1 MIDTTMPPLTPS
13 LPRPFRP
20 FPRAFRRCALAL
32 CLCAGALVLAAAP
45 VVALAQE
52 EEVTVDARLEG
63 YQTPMTVS
71 NQSTALMWLLFVFL
85 GVVALVALFK
95 DAKRTHLD

>member
-1 MIDTTMPPLTPS
+1 MIDTTMPCLTCHS
-13 LPRPFRP
+13 VRRRRP
-20 FPRAFRRCALAL
+20 ATLRRWLVAL
-32 CLCAGALVLAAAP
+32 CLCVGTFALAAAP
-45 VVALAQE
+45 NVALAQE
-52 EEVTVDARLEG
+52 EEVKVDARLEG

-85 GVVALVALFK
+85 GVIALAALFK